1 MSTNEKLFKFL
12 NTSTSPFAVIENSGE
27 ILEKEGFKLLKF
39 EETWELQQGGSYY
52 VRLYDSTLFAF
63 NIGKDIGN
71 DMMIRM
77 SAAHTDFPCFRVKPN
92 PDMKEKGYLRINTEA
107 YGGMILSSWFDRPLS
122 ISGKVALRS
131 KKLFEPN
138 EVLIDVD
145 KPLMV
150 IPNLAIHL
158 NRDVNKGVEINKQKD
173 VLPLLGTSEEN
184 VHNNILRLLAERL
197 NVPAE
202 EILDYDLYIY
212 NLDKATTVGIDEDF
226 ICSPRLDDLSS
237 VYGILEGISG
247 ELCTKD
253 IHMACLFDNEEIGNR
268 TKQGSAS
275 MFITMLLEKIFDSIG
290 RSRIN
295 LYEVLQRSVM
305 LSIDVAQGYHPNYS
319 DKYDPTNIAELNKG
333 IAFKIDTAQRYAFD
347 TGAIAMIQQLCDD
360 NKVAYQKFT
369 NRSDA
374 TAGSTMGPVLSTQL
388 PVRTIDIGV
397 PLLGMHSAVETMGSK
412 DMESMIKL
420 MKAYYSS
427 DR

>member
-1 MSTNEKLFKFL
+1 MNTNENFFGFL
-12 NTSTSPFAVIENSGE
+12 DASTSPFSVIDNSAKLLDNAGFQLLSFDE
-27 ILEKEGFKLLKF
+27 PWELKEGA
-39 EETWELQQGGSYY
+39 SYY
-52 VRLYDSTLFAF
+52 VKLYDSALFAF
-63 NIGKDIGN
+63 HIGKDIEN
-71 DMMIRM
+71 DMILRM

-92 PDMKEKGYLRINTEA
+92 PDMREKGYIRINTEA

-122 ISGKVALRS
+122 IAGKVALRS

-138 EVLIDVD
+138 EILIDLK

-158 NRDVNKGVEINKQKD
+158 NRDVNKGVEINKQRD
-173 VLPLLGTSEEN
+173 VLPLLGTTQEDVS
-184 VHNNILRLLAERL
+184 NNILRLLAERL
-197 NVPAE
+197 DVATE
-202 EILDYDLYIY
+202 DILDYDLFIY
-212 NLDKATTVGIDEDF
+212 NLDKATTVGINEDF

-237 VYGILEGISG
+237 VYGILEGITG
-247 ELCTKD
+247 ELSTKD

-268 TKQGSAS
+268 TKQGSES
-275 MFITMLLEKIFDSIG
+275 LFITMLLEKIFNSIG
-290 RSRIN
+290 KSRIN

-319 DKYDPTNIAELNKG
+319 TKYDPTNIAELNKG

-360 NKVAYQKFT
+360 NEVAYQKFT

-388 PVRTIDIGV
+388 PVRTVDIGV